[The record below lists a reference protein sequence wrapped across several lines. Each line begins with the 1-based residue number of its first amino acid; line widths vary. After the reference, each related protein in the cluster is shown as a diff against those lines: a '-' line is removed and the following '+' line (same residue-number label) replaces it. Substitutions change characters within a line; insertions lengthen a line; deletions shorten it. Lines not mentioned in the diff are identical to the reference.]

1 MKILVVFYSSS
12 GTTRRVGQA
21 FATQLGADVED
32 IQEVKPRHLDVTEP
46 GGIGK
51 LVKIMLAGAEA
62 NLGLSVPILPATH
75 NAADYD
81 LILLG
86 TPLWGSSLP
95 GPVRSYIVKHREQF
109 KAVAFFATCQGPNPN
124 ARCFAQMEKAC
135 GKAPVATAT
144 YQANQ
149 VLTGDL
155 AELVA
160 GLVNQIC
167 RSA

>member
-1 MKILVVFYSSS
+1 MKALVVFYSSS

-21 FATQLGADVED
+21 LAAQLGADDED

-51 LVKIMLAGAEA
+51 LFKIMLAGAEA

-75 NAADYD
+75 DPAEYE

-86 TPLWGSSLP
+86 TPLWGRSLP
-95 GPVRSYIVKHREQF
+95 GPVRSYIVKYCERF

-124 ARCFAQMEKAC
+124 TRCFAQMEKAC